1 MWAKPNVFFFSKAI
15 AIVLVLTVLVPMPVF
30 GQFFTDGYQDEE
42 LWQNDSD
49 FVESEDVFAD
59 DAGFSQDYSEGGQF
73 IDEERGTDSSG
84 APVEGF
90 SIQSRQSQLRA
101 KGEQEIMPLNV
112 AWGAGTGLLI
122 GGWFALIQNS
132 DDRTTQRAIGMGI
145 VLGTGLGAFL
155 GMRNVIF
162 PNAPTAS
169 INSDQTIAYSTPLV
183 SASLLPGGMQLG
195 LNLKF

>member
-1 MWAKPNVFFFSKAI
+1 
-15 AIVLVLTVLVPMPVF
+15 
-30 GQFFTDGYQDEE
+30 
-42 LWQNDSD
+42 
-49 FVESEDVFAD
+49 
-59 DAGFSQDYSEGGQF
+59 
-73 IDEERGTDSSG
+73 
-84 APVEGF
+84 
-90 SIQSRQSQLRA
+90 LRA